1 MAVPVAAGHS
11 SRIPRGGTNGDEPA
25 RERLRGDIDGSG
37 TSPGARAVRRRR
49 PLPGGRAVVGGLLV
63 AASGVG
69 LFAATNRSDSGPTQS
84 YLVAA
89 HPLAA
94 GARLSTSDLSRQPL
108 DLPPGLRARA
118 FDNPAVLDGATLLA
132 PLAAGELVQASGVVA
147 KGTDSD
153 TRELTLTVDR
163 GRVAGALAGG
173 ERVDLLA
180 TFGTG
185 DEAYTLVVSRGALV
199 VAVDR
204 GRGGLGDS
212 SPTILTVGI
221 EDPTEAMA
229 IAHASQVAKI
239 TPLRSTG
246 VATPVTNGSFYD
258 AESYRPPDASGG
270 NGIGTSEPG
279 AAQSVQ
285 P

>member
-1 MAVPVAAGHS
+1 MAASVAAGRS
-11 SRIPRGGTNGDEPA
+11 GSVPA
-25 RERLRGDIDGSG
+25 KADNDGPSRERLRIDIDGSG
-37 TSPGARAVRRRR
+37 PSPGGRAVRRRR

-69 LFAATNRSDSGPTQS
+69 LFAATGRSEHGPGQS

-94 GARLSTSDLSRQPL
+94 GARLSVSDLSRQPI

-118 FDNPAVLDGATLLA
+118 FDNPAVLDGATLLS

-147 KGTDSD
+147 KGTDSE
-153 TRELTLTVDR
+153 TREVTLTVER
-163 GRVAGALAGG
+163 GRVAGGLAGG

-180 TFGTG
+180 TYGTG

-212 SPTILTVGI
+212 SPTVLTVGI
-221 EDPTEAMA
+221 DDPEEAMA
-229 IAHASQVAKI
+229 IAHASQVAKV

-246 VATPVTNGSFYD
+246 VDAPAVTNGGFYD
-258 AESYRPPDASGG
+258 SDSYRPPDPSGANGLDASAPGAQS
-270 NGIGTSEPG
+270 SEP
-279 AAQSVQ
+279 
-285 P
+285 